1 MEAAAMNGSMID
13 IKTDAGSGYTGYLSK
28 PEKAKGPGILLI
40 QEIFG
45 VNSHIKEVA
54 DLYAAAGYVVL
65 APDVFWRVEP
75 GVQLGYTPE
84 DVQKGAALA
93 GKCKPEEIVQDLH
106 KAAETLKAQPQ
117 FGGKLGAVGYCM
129 GGTYAYLLATGDVV
143 DVAVGYYGGNIDK
156 YLDAAKNLHCP
167 IMLHF
172 GEKDTHIS
180 QSKVDTIAAALKG
193 KGHVE
198 IFVYKNADHGF
209 NCDQRKS
216 YDRQSA
222 MLAFG
227 RSMVLLDR
235 TLT

>member
-1 MEAAAMNGSMID
+1 MNGNMID
-13 IKTDAGSGYTGYLSK
+13 IKSEAGSGYTGYLSK
-28 PEKAKGPGILLI
+28 PESAKGPGILLI

-84 DVQKGAALA
+84 DVQKGAAFA
-93 GKCKPEEIVQDLH
+93 GKCKPEEIVQDLG
-106 KAAETLKAQPQ
+106 KALETLKQQPQ
-117 FGGKLGAVGYCM
+117 FAGKVGAVGYCM
-129 GGTYAYLLATGDVV
+129 GGTYAYLLATNDSV
-143 DVAVGYYGGNIDK
+143 DVAVGYYGGSIDK

-172 GEKDTHIS
+172 GEKDTHIP
-180 QSKVDTIAAALKG
+180 QSKVEAIAAALKG

-227 RSMVLLDR
+227 RTMVLTDR
-235 TLT
+235 MLKGTA

>member
-1 MEAAAMNGSMID
+1 MPGSTID
-13 IKTDAGSGYTGYLSK
+13 IKTDAGSGYTGYLSL
-28 PEKAKGPGILLI
+28 PPSGKGPGILLI

-65 APDVFWRVEP
+65 APDVFWRVQP

-84 DVQKGAALA
+84 DVQKGMALF
-93 GKCKPEEIVQDLH
+93 GQCKPEQVLLDLG
-106 KAAETLKAQPQ
+106 KAADTLKKQPQ
-117 FGGKLGAVGYCM
+117 FTGKLGVVGYCL
-129 GGTYAYLLATGDVV
+129 GGTLAYLMATADLA

-167 IMLHF
+167 LMLHF
-172 GEKDTHIS
+172 GEKDAHIP
-180 QSKVDTIAAALKG
+180 QAKVDLIADALKG

-209 NCDQRKS
+209 NCEQRQS

-222 MLAFG
+222 MLAYG
-227 RSMVLLDR
+227 RTMVLLSR
-235 TLT
+235 VLK